1 MSPEPA
7 TLPRLPPWA
16 APNGWDYWGR
26 PWAYIDAPSGHPEV
40 GVSSTLS
47 PPSSRETVAVLVDC
61 PHEPQFLPDMLVAQS
76 AAVAVGRATR
86 QARSLTQKGD
96 ISKNM
101 SLEKAARRL
110 LPRTYG
116 DGYSVA
122 VLEQLKA

>member
-16 APNGWDYWGR
+16 APNGWDYLGR